1 MYYFVTASKD
11 ATVYLQQPNQNTGLD
26 EIVEVSKVYYG
37 NVKDVSRILIQFD
50 IQPLSE
56 SISNNTIQ
64 LDNVELILKETESEE
79 IPLNYD
85 ILAHPV
91 SQSWEMGIGT
101 RFDEIST
108 SGVTWNFREGDSR
121 LSWLTNG
128 EFESGSTGSF
138 DGRGG
143 VWYTYPSSSQSF
155 MYQTADIQM
164 DVKEIVEYWV
174 SGTLHNNGFIIK
186 YPTSFETDTNDYGIL
201 KFFGK
206 ETHTIYQPKI
216 RISWDNQTFQTGSL
230 SELESND
237 IVIGIKGLKDEYK
250 VNKKTK
256 FMVFAREL
264 YPLKT
269 FSSEFIYST
278 VKFLPQTT
286 YYQIRDLNS
295 DDIII
300 PFSDYS
306 TVSCDSN
313 GNYIDIDF
321 TNWEANREY
330 KIEFKVVRDG
340 NEYYYDNDDTFIL
353 TV

>member
-1 MYYFVTASKD
+1 MFHVFLYNLMYNS
-11 ATVYLQQPNQNTGLD
+11 
-26 EIVEVSKVYYG
+26 
-37 NVKDVSRILIQFD
+37 
-50 IQPLSE
+50 LSQY
-56 SISNNTIQ
+56 ISNDGLQ
-64 LDNVELILKETESEE
+64 LEDVKLILRETESEE

-85 ILAHPV
+85 VFAHPL

-121 LSWLTNG
+121 LSWLADG
-128 EFESGSTGSF
+128 VFESGSIGNF

-143 VWYTYPSSSQSF
+143 VWYTYPSASQQF

-174 SGTLHNNGFIIK
+174 SGTLSNNGFIIK
-186 YPTSFETDTNDYGIL
+186 YPTSFENDTNDYGIL

-206 ETHTIYQPKI
+206 ETHTIYQPKL
-216 RISWDNQTFQTGSL
+216 RIGWDNQLFQTGSL
-230 SELESND
+230 SELESTN
-237 IVIGIKGLKDEYK
+237 IIIGITGLKDEYK
-250 VNKKTK
+250 VNKKTR
-256 FMVFAREL
+256 FIVFAREL

-269 FSSEFIYST
+269 FSSEFRYST

-286 YYQIRDLNS
+286 YYQIKDLNS
-295 DDIII
+295 NDIII

-306 TVSCDSN
+306 KVSCDSN

-321 TNWEANREY
+321 INWEANREY
-330 KIEFKVVRDG
+330 KIEFKVVRND
-340 NEYYYDNDDTFIL
+340 NEYYYDNDDTFTL